1 MSEDEDDDD
10 DDDLEIG
17 IIGIIITACIIAW
30 TNNTDHNYHS
40 DLLYCSFSLTV
51 ELYM

>member
-1 MSEDEDDDD
+1 MSEDEDDD

-17 IIGIIITACIIAW
+17 IISIIIAACIIAW
-30 TNNTDHNYHS
+30 TNNTDHNYDS
-40 DLLYCSFSLTV
+40 NLLYCSFSLTV